1 MARLKK
7 EDDIEVY
14 EPIFKSLNET
24 QIIRSEKLA
33 NEGLMMHCPFCSH
46 RRGKFLAKL
55 LNDML
60 RDFAEPNDIY
70 KTVTQQGIVIKH
82 PITKKPLGMYE
93 FHKVIGSH
101 ITLCR
106 KEDFQDYKDKV
117 RKKQK
122 QLELQNEFES
132 ELRERGLDSHINLG
146 NHLVTPRTGKELKD
160 NMGDFIPSIIHNQL
174 LIIQR
179 EQERYL
185 RGEIDSPPDIKA
197 LSQIL
202 FNLKT
207 LIGSHEL
214 TDIIEK

>member
-7 EDDIEVY
+7 EQVELY

-24 QIIRSEKLA
+24 QVVRSEQLA
-33 NEGLMMHCPFCSH
+33 NEGKIMHCPFCSH
-46 RRGKFLAKL
+46 RRGNFLAKL

-60 RDFAEPNDIY
+60 REYADPNDIY
-70 KTVTQQGIVIKH
+70 KTMTQQGVVIKH

-106 KEDFQDYKDKV
+106 KEDYNDYQAKYKFK
-117 RKKQK
+117 RKE
-122 QLELQNEFES
+122 LELREELQNELK
-132 ELRERGLDSHINLG
+132 LRGIDSHINMG
-146 NHLVTPRTGKELKD
+146 NHLVTPRSAKELKD
-160 NMGDFIPSIIHNQL
+160 NMGEFLPSIMHNQL

-185 RGEIDSPPDIKA
+185 NGEIYNPPDIKA

-202 FNLKT
+202 LNLKT